1 MKGVL
6 SEQYVNS
13 IMSIEDITDLAL
25 KVAKAH
31 QEILNG
37 NNHALDEIRS
47 LLPNEREY
55 AAITPLPNERDA
67 VSQPY
72 LIM

>member
-6 SEQYVNS
+6 SEQFVNS

-47 LLPNEREY
+47 LLPNERKY
-55 AAITPLPNERDA
+55 TVITPVPDDRDA
-67 VSQPY
+67 VS
-72 LIM
+72 

>member
-13 IMSIEDITDLAL
+13 IMSIEDYTDLAL
-25 KVAKAH
+25 KVEKAH

-37 NNHALDEIRS
+37 NNHALDKIRS

-55 AAITPLPNERDA
+55 TVITPVPNEKDA
-67 VSQPY
+67 VS
-72 LIM
+72 

>member
-37 NNHALDEIRS
+37 NNHALDETRS
-47 LLPNEREY
+47 LLPNERKY
-55 AAITPLPNERDA
+55 TVITPVPDDRDA
-67 VSQPY
+67 VS
-72 LIM
+72 

>member
-55 AAITPLPNERDA
+55 AVITPLPNERDA

>member
-13 IMSIEDITDLAL
+13 IMKIEDVTDLAL

-55 AAITPLPNERDA
+55 TVITPVTNNRDA
-67 VSQPY
+67 VS
-72 LIM
+72 

>member
-1 MKGVL
+1 
-6 SEQYVNS
+6 
-13 IMSIEDITDLAL
+13 MSIEDITDLAL

-55 AAITPLPNERDA
+55 TVITPLRCHHYQPLRCCEL
-67 VSQPY
+67 VWPY
-72 LIM
+72 LFINEENFM

>member
-1 MKGVL
+1 
-6 SEQYVNS
+6 
-13 IMSIEDITDLAL
+13 MSIEDITDLAF
-25 KVAKAH
+25 KVGKAH

-55 AAITPLPNERDA
+55 AVITLLPNERYA
-67 VSQPY
+67 VS
-72 LIM
+72 

>member
-1 MKGVL
+1 
-6 SEQYVNS
+6 
-13 IMSIEDITDLAL
+13 MSIEDITDLAL

-47 LLPNEREY
+47 LLPNERKY
-55 AAITPLPNERDA
+55 TVITPVPDDRDA
-67 VSQPY
+67 VS
-72 LIM
+72 

>member
-1 MKGVL
+1 
-6 SEQYVNS
+6 
-13 IMSIEDITDLAL
+13 MSIEDITDLAL

-55 AAITPLPNERDA
+55 TVITPVQNESDA
-67 VSQPY
+67 VS
-72 LIM
+72 

>member
-1 MKGVL
+1 
-6 SEQYVNS
+6 
-13 IMSIEDITDLAL
+13 MSIEDITDLAL

-37 NNHALDEIRS
+37 NNHALDEFRS

-55 AAITPLPNERDA
+55 TVITPVSNNRDA
-67 VSQPY
+67 VS
-72 LIM
+72 

>member
-1 MKGVL
+1 
-6 SEQYVNS
+6 
-13 IMSIEDITDLAL
+13 MSIEDITNLAS

-55 AAITPLPNERDA
+55 TVITPVPNEKDA
-67 VSQPY
+67 VS
-72 LIM
+72 

>member
-1 MKGVL
+1 M
-6 SEQYVNS
+6 N
-13 IMSIEDITDLAL
+13 IEDITDLAL
-25 KVAKAH
+25 NLEKAH

-55 AAITPLPNERDA
+55 TVITPVTYTRDA
-67 VSQPY
+67 VS
-72 LIM
+72 